1 MPVTTGEMEKLMPN
15 MLDYERLVQQ
25 VADLR
30 VENAKLKGHHRNG
43 EDGRWNIIEEQPIVG
58 TLAEEKRL
66 RRIIRNWEERYDIL
80 CELFMRRD
88 QDNSN
93 LNWHDAKMDLEM
105 RRRQQAEKQAQ
116 MERRLLWLRIIYTKI
131 KNLIKGVKK

>member
-1 MPVTTGEMEKLMPN
+1 MPN

-25 VADLR
+25 VADLS

-43 EDGRWNIIEEQPIVG
+43 EDDRWNIIEEQPPVG

-93 LNWHDAKMDLEM
+93 LNWHDAKINLEM

-131 KNLIKGVKK
+131 KNSIKGTMK

>member
-1 MPVTTGEMEKLMPN
+1 MPN
-15 MLDYERLVQQ
+15 MLDYERLVRQ
-25 VADLR
+25 VADLS

-43 EDGRWNIIEEQPIVG
+43 EDDRWNIIEEQPPVG

-80 CELFMRRD
+80 CELFMR
-88 QDNSN
+88 
-93 LNWHDAKMDLEM
+93 L
-105 RRRQQAEKQAQ
+105 KQAQ

-131 KNLIKGVKK
+131 KNSIKGTMK

>member
-1 MPVTTGEMEKLMPN
+1 MEKLMPN

>member
-1 MPVTTGEMEKLMPN
+1 

-25 VADLR
+25 VADLS

-43 EDGRWNIIEEQPIVG
+43 EDDRWNIIEDQPIVG

-93 LNWHDAKMDLEM
+93 LNWHDAKINLEM

-131 KNLIKGVKK
+131 KNSIKGTMK

>member
-1 MPVTTGEMEKLMPN
+1 MPN

-25 VADLR
+25 VADLS

-43 EDGRWNIIEEQPIVG
+43 EDNRWNIIEDQPIVG

-80 CELFMRRD
+80 CELFMRLEQGRTD
-88 QDNSN
+88 
-93 LNWHDAKMDLEM
+93 LNWHEAKMSLEM
-105 RRRQQAEKQAQ
+105 RRRKQQAAQ
-116 MERRLLWLRIIYTKI
+116 IRVEEVRVWLRIIYTKI
-131 KNLIKGVKK
+131 KNSIKGTMK

>member
-1 MPVTTGEMEKLMPN
+1 

-25 VADLR
+25 VADLS

-43 EDGRWNIIEEQPIVG
+43 EDDRWNIIEDQPIVG

-131 KNLIKGVKK
+131 KNSIKGTMK

>member
-1 MPVTTGEMEKLMPN
+1 
-15 MLDYERLVQQ
+15 MLDYERLVRK
-25 VADLR
+25 VADLQ

-43 EDGRWNIIEEQPIVG
+43 EDDRWNIIEEQAPVG
-58 TLAEEKRL
+58 TLSEEQRL
-66 RRIIRNWEERYDIL
+66 RRVIRNWEERYDIL

-105 RRRQQAEKQAQ
+105 RRRQQAKKQAQ
-116 MERRLLWLRIIYTKI
+116 MERRLLWVRVVYTKI
-131 KNLIKGVKK
+131 KNIVSLIKGIEK

>member
-1 MPVTTGEMEKLMPN
+1 MPN

-25 VADLR
+25 VADLS

-43 EDGRWNIIEEQPIVG
+43 EDDRWNIIEDQPIVG

-93 LNWHDAKMDLEM
+93 LNWHDAKINLEI

-131 KNLIKGVKK
+131 KNSIKGTMK

>member
-1 MPVTTGEMEKLMPN
+1 

-25 VADLR
+25 VADLS

-43 EDGRWNIIEEQPIVG
+43 EDDRWNIIEEQPPVG

-93 LNWHDAKMDLEM
+93 LNWHDAKINLEI

-131 KNLIKGVKK
+131 KNSIKGTMK

>member
-1 MPVTTGEMEKLMPN
+1 MPN

-25 VADLR
+25 VADLS

-43 EDGRWNIIEEQPIVG
+43 EDDRWNIIEDQPIVG

-93 LNWHDAKMDLEM
+93 LNWHDAKMNLEM

-131 KNLIKGVKK
+131 KNSIKGTMK

>member
-1 MPVTTGEMEKLMPN
+1 

-25 VADLR
+25 VADLS

-43 EDGRWNIIEEQPIVG
+43 EDDRWNIIEDQPIVG

-80 CELFMRRD
+80 CELFMRLEQGRTD
-88 QDNSN
+88 
-93 LNWHDAKMDLEM
+93 LNWHEAKMSLEM
-105 RRRQQAEKQAQ
+105 RRRKQQAAQ
-116 MERRLLWLRIIYTKI
+116 IRVEEVRVWLRIIYTKI
-131 KNLIKGVKK
+131 KNSIKGTMK

>member
-1 MPVTTGEMEKLMPN
+1 

-25 VADLR
+25 VADLS

-43 EDGRWNIIEEQPIVG
+43 EDDRWNIIEDQPIVG

-93 LNWHDAKMDLEM
+93 LNWHDAKINLEI

-131 KNLIKGVKK
+131 KNSIKGTMK

>member
-1 MPVTTGEMEKLMPN
+1 MPN

-25 VADLR
+25 VADLS

-43 EDGRWNIIEEQPIVG
+43 EDDRWNIIEDQPIVG

-80 CELFMRRD
+80 CELFMRLEQGRTD
-88 QDNSN
+88 
-93 LNWHDAKMDLEM
+93 LNWHEAKMSLEM
-105 RRRQQAEKQAQ
+105 RRKKQQAAQ
-116 MERRLLWLRIIYTKI
+116 IRVEEVRVWLRIIYTKI
-131 KNLIKGVKK
+131 KNSIKGTMK

>member
-1 MPVTTGEMEKLMPN
+1 
-15 MLDYERLVQQ
+15 MLDYERLVRQ
-25 VADLR
+25 VADLS

-43 EDGRWNIIEEQPIVG
+43 EDDRWNIIEDQPIVG

-93 LNWHDAKMDLEM
+93 LNWHDAKINLEI

-131 KNLIKGVKK
+131 KNSIKGTMK